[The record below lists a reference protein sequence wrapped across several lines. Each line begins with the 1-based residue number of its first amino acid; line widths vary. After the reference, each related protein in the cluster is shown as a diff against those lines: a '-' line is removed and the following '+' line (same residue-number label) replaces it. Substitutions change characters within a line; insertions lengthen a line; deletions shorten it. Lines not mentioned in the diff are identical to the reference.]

1 MKKIVGDL
9 YGSFSNDNVGFSA
22 KKLTAF
28 ILTATY
34 CYAHRFV
41 NDANLIGVLTVDAGL
56 ITLLFGVNVIDK
68 KVKDPNSEIN
78 TTDTTITQTTHE
90 TEILG

>member
-1 MKKIVGDL
+1 MKKIVTDI
-9 YGSFSNDNVGFSA
+9 YGSFSNDSIGFSA

-41 NDANLIGVLTVDAGL
+41 DDANLIGVLTVDAGL

-68 KVKDPNSEIN
+68 KVKDPNIDTN

-90 TEILG
+90 TTE

>member
-1 MKKIVGDL
+1 MNKIATDL
-9 YGSFSNDNVGFSA
+9 YSSFSNDNIGFSA
-22 KKLTAF
+22 KKLTSF

-41 NDANLIGVLTVDAGL
+41 DSNNLIGVLTVDAGL

-68 KVKDPNSEIN
+68 KFKDPNNDN

-90 TEILG
+90 TTEN

>member
-1 MKKIVGDL
+1 MNKIVTDL
-9 YGSFSNDNVGFSA
+9 YNSFSNGSDGFSA

-34 CYAHRFV
+34 CYVHRFV
-41 NDANLIGVLTVDAGL
+41 DQTNLIGVLTVDAGL

-68 KVKDPNSEIN
+68 YKNP
-78 TTDTTITQTTHE
+78 TDTENNQNN
-90 TEILG
+90 L